1 MKIPKSKVS
10 NMVSIEK
17 KTSNENQRHRVSD
30 LEIRP
35 GGMLVQMRDLNSNP
49 SFPTIKVKVKFGSS
63 YHHIQINS
71 HASFGDLKKLLAEPT
86 GLHPEEQKLIYKN
99 KERDSKAYLDVT
111 RVKNG
116 SKIVLVED
124 SLSKERRC
132 LEMLKNEKFKKSSK
146 LLNEMNLEVNNLSQE
161 VGSLHVK
168 ACKEGRVTEKEVDDL
183 TELLMRKLIQLD
195 EIEVVGD
202 LRLQRREQVREVQKQ
217 IETLDMMK
225 LQYCSI
231 PSSNDGDANSNSDF
245 ISTTKGKQTLKPKQ
259 KCLRIVNEAAL
270 RNSESVVVTTKWET
284 FD

>member
-1 MKIPKSKVS
+1 MI
-10 NMVSIEK
+10 NMVSIE
-17 KTSNENQRHRVSD
+17 NQSHRVSE

-35 GGMLVQMRDLNSNP
+35 GGMLVQMRDLNSNNP

-71 HASFGDLKKLLAEPT
+71 HASFGELKKLLAEPT

-99 KERDSKAYLDVT
+99 KERNSKAYLDVA

-116 SKIVLVED
+116 SKIVLIED
-124 SLSKERRC
+124 ILSKERRC
-132 LEMLKNEKFKKSSK
+132 LEMLSNKKFEKSSK
-146 LLNEMNLEVNNLSQE
+146 LLKEINLEVNHLSQE
-161 VGSLHVK
+161 VGSFHVK
-168 ACKEGRVTEKEVDDL
+168 ACKEGRVSEKEVDDL

-217 IETLDMMK
+217 IETLDMIK
-225 LQYCSI
+225 LQYCI
-231 PSSNDGDANSNSDF
+231 TLTTNNGNANSNEDF
-245 ISTTKGKQTLKPKQ
+245 ISTTKGKQTLQPKQ
-259 KCLRIVNEAAL
+259 QCLRIVKEAL